1 VKRYYITDR
10 HQAGGLEAL
19 VRIIERRLADGVEM
33 IQIRE
38 KDLGGRALA
47 ELVLRVLALE
57 RPAGTKVLVNS
68 RADVALAA
76 GADGLH
82 LPADS
87 IAPWRWR
94 AITPP
99 GFLIGVSCH
108 EPEEALRAEAEGADF
123 IVFSPIF
130 EPISKP
136 GHGPGKGLQALRAV
150 SRALRIP
157 VFALGGVTWE
167 NAPLCLEAGAAGVAG
182 ISLFQ
187 TLTGPRD
194 EGHPSEESYQ
204 GGVGR

>member
-1 VKRYYITDR
+1 MKRYYITDR

-19 VRIIERRLADGVEM
+19 LRIIERRLAEGIEM

-38 KDLGGRALA
+38 KDLSARALA
-47 ELVLRVLALE
+47 ELVLRVLALD
-57 RPAGTKVLVNS
+57 RPASTKVLVNS

-76 GADGLH
+76 GADGVH

-87 IAPWRWR
+87 IAPSRWR
-94 AITPP
+94 AMAPP

-108 EPEEALRAEAEGADF
+108 EPAEALRAEAEGADF
-123 IVFSPIF
+123 VVFSPVF

-136 GHGPGKGLQALRAV
+136 GYGPGKGLQALRAV
-150 SRALRIP
+150 TRALRIP

-182 ISLFQ
+182 VSMFQ
-187 TLTGPRD
+187 RAD
-194 EGHPSEESYQ
+194 ELGA
-204 GGVGR
+204 GAL